1 MTGPLGVLVIGPAA
15 AITEVEDVDGGAPGG
30 PGVPTIN
37 AKKRR
42 WWAPRRCRGWRS
54 GSAVPAEPAPQVGR

>member
-1 MTGPLGVLVIGPAA
+1 MTVPLGVLVTGSVA

-42 WWAPRRCRGWRS
+42 RWALGRCRG
-54 GSAVPAEPAPQVGR
+54 